1 MVGRIQNLKPWP
13 KGVSGNPAGR
23 PKNDISVEIARAVFE
38 NNPEAIYNGM
48 RRRLAKGDARVFKV
62 LADRAYGK
70 VKEQVE
76 ADIYDSLAEK
86 LQAARRRVLEG
97 LSDAEIV
104 ERIEQLQRQLQLKAG
119 DTVETGK
126 IDKTGVNY
134 THNGSVMEPAH

>member
-1 MVGRIQNLKPWP
+1 MGGRLQNLKPWP

-76 ADIYDSLAEK
+76 ADIYDSLAER

-119 DTVETGK
+119 DTVETPQNANECKGLQ
-126 IDKTGVNY
+126 DPG
-134 THNGSVMEPAH
+134 